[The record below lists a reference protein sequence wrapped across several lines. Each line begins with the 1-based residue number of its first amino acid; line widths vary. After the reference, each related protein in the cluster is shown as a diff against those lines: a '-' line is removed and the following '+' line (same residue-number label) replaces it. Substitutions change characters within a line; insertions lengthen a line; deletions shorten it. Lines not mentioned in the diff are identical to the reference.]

1 MPQQRRSRKPADQP
15 ALPPIDASGLP
26 SGASRADISD
36 PSTVVLVRNA
46 QLASALRERD
56 AIAARLDQSGDE
68 LTDLRVTVRQQE
80 GELGRLRAVADTVEP
95 LRKERDQLLQRVS
108 DIDASTDV
116 RIRDAV
122 KAALDES
129 GAQHKTTVAKLTEE
143 RDGLAAQVE
152 TLRGQ
157 LEDKGVTGR
166 VEPTELA
173 GQFAS
178 VLDQLG
184 TPTPQAGRP
193 YSAALTSLEVEARGV
208 LEAAAEGKTQ
218 PMLRTVESGVDPG
231 QLSSLRMSFR
241 LLPHA
246 GEMELPGE

>member
-1 MPQQRRSRKPADQP
+1 MPQQRRSRKPAGQP

-26 SGASRADISD
+26 AGSRADISD

-56 AIAARLDQSGDE
+56 AIAVRLNESGEE
-68 LTDLRVTVRQQE
+68 LQGLRTTVRQQE

-95 LRKERDQLLQRVS
+95 LRRERDQLLRRVS
-108 DIDASTDV
+108 DIDASTDT

-122 KAALDES
+122 KAALDE
-129 GAQHKTTVAKLTEE
+129 ATDRHKTTVEKITDE
-143 RDGLAAQVE
+143 RDGLAGQVE

-178 VLDQLG
+178 VLDQLAS
-184 TPTPQAGRP
+184 PTPQAGKP

-208 LEAAAEGKTQ
+208 LEAAAEGKDQ

-231 QLSSLRMSFR
+231 QLSSLRMTFR